1 MRILAALMF
10 SMILLTTTL
19 LLHAVATNEPQLG
32 ARTVPITPAAGLG
45 RR

>member
-19 LLHAVATNEPQLG
+19 LLHAVATNEAPTRRSYG
-32 ARTVPITPAAGLG
+32 ADHAGSG
-45 RR
+45 YG